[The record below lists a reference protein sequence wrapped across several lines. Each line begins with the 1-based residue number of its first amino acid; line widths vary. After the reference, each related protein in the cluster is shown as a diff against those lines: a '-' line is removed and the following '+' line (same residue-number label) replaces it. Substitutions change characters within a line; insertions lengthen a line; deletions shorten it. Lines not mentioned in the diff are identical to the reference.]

1 MENAANGMK
10 IMNLEKME
18 SLAGRREIS
27 ARHDSARILRTLITA
42 KKWRGWTMDEFIA
55 QVYEGNY
62 RVAHHTVEETVAF
75 VQENWDR

>member
-1 MENAANGMK
+1 
-10 IMNLEKME
+10 
-18 SLAGRREIS
+18 
-27 ARHDSARILRTLITA
+27 
-42 KKWRGWTMDEFIA
+42 MDEFIA